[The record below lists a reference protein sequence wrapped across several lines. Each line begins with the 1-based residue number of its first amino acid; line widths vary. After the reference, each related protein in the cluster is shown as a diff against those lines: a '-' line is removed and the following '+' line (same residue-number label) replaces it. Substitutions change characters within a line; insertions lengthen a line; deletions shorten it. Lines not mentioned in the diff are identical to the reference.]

1 MLKKAE
7 SVLGKHDAD
16 VLEDLIKRVEALE
29 GSKKAPVKKTSKKVS
44 TNGPK

>member
-7 SVLGKHDAD
+7 SVLGKHDAA

-29 GSKKAPVKKTSKKVS
+29 SAKTTTTKKTTKKVS
-44 TNGPK
+44 TNGTK